1 MHAQQATREAQREQA
16 QLREMLQ
23 QAVQQLGLAVT
34 PTRSLA
40 GTPEGDGPRMLRG
53 LAGAAENCLLI
64 SWQACRE

>member
-40 GTPEGDGPRMLRG
+40 GTPEGEGPRMLRG
-53 LAGAAENCLLI
+53 LAGAAEKLSI
-64 SWQACRE
+64 D